1 MVVREEVWVF
11 TWMHVL
17 YYLHVAHLHIER
29 KSERREMH
37 VYTLKVRSVELLCWS
52 KQQEGCWRVLL
63 APATLVRDWLI
74 LRPVGLVQTQTWVVS
89 SVCQKGEPTSPFW
102 VSEMEANSSI
112 VFHKHWCRFGTSKQI
127 DKAIG
132 SQQNRIEKANLENRL
147 CNTFK
152 RVRSKSLRLVLVL
165 GTLLHHW

>member
-1 MVVREEVWVF
+1 MLLVWCF
-11 TWMHVL
+11 TCFCM
-17 YYLHVAHLHIER
+17 LHI
-29 KSERREMH
+29 
-37 VYTLKVRSVELLCWS
+37 YTLRVRDVELLCWS

-132 SQQNRIEKANLENRL
+132 SQQNQIEKANLENRL

-152 RVRSKSLRLVLVL
+152 RIGSKSLRLVLVL